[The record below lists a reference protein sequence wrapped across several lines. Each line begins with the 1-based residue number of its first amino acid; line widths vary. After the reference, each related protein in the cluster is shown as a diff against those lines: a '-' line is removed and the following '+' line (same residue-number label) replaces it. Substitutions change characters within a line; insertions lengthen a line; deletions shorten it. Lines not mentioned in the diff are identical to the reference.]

1 MKILVISTCKNKLS
15 EYEFIRPFLKYKPRV
30 ENYKKIKSIKWAD
43 KIIITGTAIRDN
55 DYLKNLEFFE
65 WINEIKK
72 PIIGICSGAQIIG
85 LLNGGK
91 IINNKEIGIVKT
103 IGKIFGN
110 KLTEVYSIHQ
120 NGIVNIKDFD
130 IIAKSRK
137 SDQII
142 KHKEKDIYGIYFHPE
157 VRNMWIVDKFIEA

>member
-55 DYLKNLEFFE
+55 DYLNNLEFFE
-65 WINEIKK
+65 WITELKK

-85 LLNGGK
+85 LVNGGK
-91 IINNKEIGIVKT
+91 KINNKEIGMVKT
-103 IGKIFGN
+103 DGKIFGK
-110 KLTEVYSIHQ
+110 KLTEVYSLHQ
-120 NGIVNIKDFD
+120 NVIRNIKDFD
-130 IIAKSRK
+130 IIVKSET

-157 VRNMWIVDKFIEA
+157 VRNMWIIDKFIEA